1 MLDIKSIFGNNLK
14 TLRLSL
20 GLSQEEFAEKAGI
33 DDKMISRIE
42 KAHSFTS
49 ATTIAKICNGVGIT
63 PDQLLK
69 INANF
74 LPDDMSDKEALIM
87 TETEFKK
94 AFGNN
99 IKTLRLAKKLK
110 QEELA
115 KSIGIAATTLS
126 RIENGA
132 DFVKVSTIVKLC
144 DVLETTPGFLFNF

>member
-1 MLDIKSIFGNNLK
+1 
-14 TLRLSL
+14 
-20 GLSQEEFAEKAGI
+20 
-33 DDKMISRIE
+33 
-42 KAHSFTS
+42 
-49 ATTIAKICNGVGIT
+49 
-63 PDQLLK
+63 
-69 INANF
+69 
-74 LPDDMSDKEALIM
+74 M

-132 DFVKVSTIVKLC
+132 DFVKVSTIVKMC